1 MTKLK
6 KMKILDLRYFIL
18 FMWGLV
24 MIACISIIFVIA
36 PLSKPQQIYQLN
48 SLIIL
53 QTSVIQAILAVIIV
67 GILIYLLNKFKKIY
81 LFKKLLDK
89 EKD

>member
-1 MTKLK
+1 MRKFK
-6 KMKILDLRYFIL
+6 KMKFLDLRYFIL

-24 MIACISIIFVIA
+24 MIACISIIFIIA
-36 PLSKPQQIYQLN
+36 PLSKHQIYQLN

-53 QTSVIQAILAVIIV
+53 QTSIIQAILAVIIV

-81 LFKKLLDK
+81 LVKKLMDK

>member
-6 KMKILDLRYFIL
+6 KMKFLDLRYFIL

-24 MIACISIIFVIA
+24 MIACISIIFIVA
-36 PLSKPQQIYQLN
+36 PLSKHQIYQLN
-48 SLIIL
+48 SLITL
-53 QTSVIQAILAVIIV
+53 QTSIIQAILAVIIV
-67 GILIYLLNKFKKIY
+67 GLLIYLLNKFKKIY

>member
-6 KMKILDLRYFIL
+6 KMKFLDLRYFIL

-24 MIACISIIFVIA
+24 MIACISIIFIIA
-36 PLSKPQQIYQLN
+36 PLSKHQIYQLN

-81 LFKKLLDK
+81 LLKKLLDK
-89 EKD
+89 EKG

>member
-6 KMKILDLRYFIL
+6 KMKFLDLRYFIL

-24 MIACISIIFVIA
+24 MIACISIIFIIA
-36 PLSKPQQIYQLN
+36 PLSKHQIYQLN
-48 SLIIL
+48 SIITL
-53 QTSVIQAILAVIIV
+53 QTSIIQAILAVIIV
-67 GILIYLLNKFKKIY
+67 GLLIYLLNKFKKIY

>member
-6 KMKILDLRYFIL
+6 KMKFLDLRYFIL

-24 MIACISIIFVIA
+24 MIACISIIFIIA
-36 PLSKPQQIYQLN
+36 PLSKHQIYQLN

-53 QTSVIQAILAVIIV
+53 KTSIIQAILAVIIV
-67 GILIYLLNKFKKIY
+67 GLLIYLLNKFKKIY

>member
-1 MTKLK
+1 MTKFK
-6 KMKILDLRYFIL
+6 KMKFLDLRYFIL

-24 MIACISIIFVIA
+24 MIACISIIFIIA
-36 PLSKPQQIYQLN
+36 PLSKHQIYQLN

-53 QTSVIQAILAVIIV
+53 QTSIIQAILAVIIV

-81 LFKKLLDK
+81 LVKKLMDK

>member
-1 MTKLK
+1 MTKFK
-6 KMKILDLRYFIL
+6 KMKFLDLRYFIL

-24 MIACISIIFVIA
+24 MIACISIIFIIA
-36 PLSKPQQIYQLN
+36 PLSKHQIYQLN

-53 QTSVIQAILAVIIV
+53 QTSIIQAILAVIIV

-89 EKD
+89 EKG

>member
-6 KMKILDLRYFIL
+6 KMKFLDLRYFIL

-24 MIACISIIFVIA
+24 MIACISIIFIIA
-36 PLSKPQQIYQLN
+36 PLSKHQIYQLN
-48 SLIIL
+48 SLITL
-53 QTSVIQAILAVIIV
+53 QTSIIQAILAVIIV

>member
-6 KMKILDLRYFIL
+6 KMKFLDLRYFIL

-24 MIACISIIFVIA
+24 MIACISIIFIIA
-36 PLSKPQQIYQLN
+36 PLSKHQIYQLN

-53 QTSVIQAILAVIIV
+53 KTSIIQAILAVIIV

>member
-6 KMKILDLRYFIL
+6 KMKFLDLRYFIL

-24 MIACISIIFVIA
+24 MIACISIIFIIA
-36 PLSKPQQIYQLN
+36 PLSKHQIYQLN
-48 SLIIL
+48 SLITL
-53 QTSVIQAILAVIIV
+53 QTSIIQAILAVIIV
-67 GILIYLLNKFKKIY
+67 GLLIYLLNKFKKIY

>member
-1 MTKLK
+1 
-6 KMKILDLRYFIL
+6 MKFLDLRYFIL

-24 MIACISIIFVIA
+24 MIACLSIIFIIA
-36 PLSKPQQIYQLN
+36 PISKYLIHQKN

-53 QTSVIQAILAVIIV
+53 QTSFIQAILAVIIV

-81 LFKKLLDK
+81 LYKKLLDK
-89 EKD
+89 KRY

>member
-1 MTKLK
+1 M
-6 KMKILDLRYFIL
+6 

-24 MIACISIIFVIA
+24 MIACISIIFIVT
-36 PLSKPQQIYQLN
+36 PLSKHQIYQLN
-48 SLIIL
+48 SLITL
-53 QTSVIQAILAVIIV
+53 QTSIIQAILAVIIV
-67 GILIYLLNKFKKIY
+67 GLLIYLLNKFKKIY

>member
-6 KMKILDLRYFIL
+6 KMKFLDLRYFIL

-36 PLSKPQQIYQLN
+36 PLSKHQIYQLN

-53 QTSVIQAILAVIIV
+53 QTSIIQAILAVIIV

-89 EKD
+89 EKG